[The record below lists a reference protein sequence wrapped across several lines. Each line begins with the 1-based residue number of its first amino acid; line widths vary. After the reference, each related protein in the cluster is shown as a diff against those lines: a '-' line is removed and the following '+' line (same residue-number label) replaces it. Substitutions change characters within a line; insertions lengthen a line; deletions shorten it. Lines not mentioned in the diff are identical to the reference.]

1 MITIKQIR
9 REAKESFRSCVEN
22 GVLNA
27 DRALQIIERLSATGR
42 RTSLGVLSEFHR
54 LVRLDATRREA
65 KVESA
70 APLSSE
76 LQAGVQSSLTE
87 VYGPGLNFS
96 FSQDPSLIGGMRI
109 RVGSDVY
116 DESVKARL
124 AALEQS
130 F

>member
-1 MITIKQIR
+1 
-9 REAKESFRSCVEN
+9 
-22 GVLNA
+22 
-27 DRALQIIERLSATGR
+27 
-42 RTSLGVLSEFHR
+42 VLSEFHR

-76 LQAGVQSSLTE
+76 LRAGVQSSLTE